1 MLVVVLGAVAALA
14 HYASRRGTSESA
26 DVERMAPAVGMPG
39 APSTSADGLKQRI
52 AEAERV
58 LQERPDDVGASLLL
72 SDALLRQ
79 ARVTGDGRLA
89 NRAEH
94 LLTSVLRR
102 SPGHYD
108 ALRLLSA
115 VHLSQHRFR
124 EALDIAGRARDMRPD
139 DAWNYGVIGDA
150 SIELGEYEDA
160 FEAFD
165 TMMTMRPNGAAY
177 ARIAYAR
184 ELKGHARGAL
194 EAMQMAVQSTTAH
207 DPEAQAWY
215 VAHVGELYLRMGNLD
230 GAEREFARAGYIF
243 PNYPYARIGQGKVLA
258 LRGDRAA
265 ALAIFSEQFARAPS
279 LDLAARIGDLHAESG
294 NRAEAE
300 RFYQL
305 GEDLAGPGLAQ
316 TEASL
321 ALFLAERDRKVPE
334 AVKIA
339 ETVARTRH
347 DIFTEDALAWAYY
360 KAGRL
365 DEAAAAS
372 KRALRTGTRDE
383 KMLARA
389 AVIQAAQTRASR
401 SG

>member
-1 MLVVVLGAVAALA
+1 MVILGAVAALA
-14 HYASRRGTSESA
+14 HYASRRGTPEA
-26 DVERMAPAVGMPG
+26 AGVERMAPAVGMPG

-58 LQERPDDVGASLLL
+58 LKERPDDVGASLLL

-79 ARVTGDGRLA
+79 ARVMGDGRLA
-89 NRAEH
+89 NRAEN
-94 LLTSVLRR
+94 LLTSVLRTT
-102 SPGHYD
+102 PGHYD

-124 EALDIAGRARDMRPD
+124 EALDIARRARDMRSD

-150 SIELGEYEDA
+150 SIELGEYDDA
-160 FEAFD
+160 FAAFD

-184 ELKGHARGAL
+184 ELKGHVRGAL

-230 GAEREFARAGYIF
+230 DAEREFARADYIF

-265 ALAIFSEQFARAPS
+265 ALAVFSEQFARMPS
-279 LDLAARIGDLHAESG
+279 LDLAARIGDLHAEGG

-339 ETVARTRH
+339 EIVARTRH

-389 AVIQAAQTRASR
+389 AVIQGAQPRASR

>member
-1 MLVVVLGAVAALA
+1 
-14 HYASRRGTSESA
+14 
-26 DVERMAPAVGMPG
+26 
-39 APSTSADGLKQRI
+39 
-52 AEAERV
+52 
-58 LQERPDDVGASLLL
+58 
-72 SDALLRQ
+72 
-79 ARVTGDGRLA
+79 
-89 NRAEH
+89 
-94 LLTSVLRR
+94 
-102 SPGHYD
+102 
-108 ALRLLSA
+108 
-115 VHLSQHRFR
+115 
-124 EALDIAGRARDMRPD
+124 MRPD

-184 ELKGHARGAL
+184 ELKGHVRGAL

-230 GAEREFARAGYIF
+230 DAEREFARADYIF

-265 ALAIFSEQFARAPS
+265 ALAVFSEQFARMPS
-279 LDLAARIGDLHAESG
+279 LDLAARIGDLHAEGG

-334 AVKIA
+334 AVKNCRDRGQDA
-339 ETVARTRH
+339 TRYLHGGCAR
-347 DIFTEDALAWAYY
+347 LGLLQ
-360 KAGRL
+360 GRAPGR
-365 DEAAAAS
+365 AAAAS

-389 AVIQAAQTRASR
+389 AVIQGAQPRASR